1 MQESISMLLM
11 WLIGFGACYF
21 YNKANVDKLHKG
33 IKKRDSW
40 IKMLNNHIAS
50 CDIRSDN
57 LYHEITLYQDY
68 LMDNYNIYVRI
79 DEDGTAHTS
88 VLENEF
94 KSLHPATGV

>member
-40 IKMLNNHIAS
+40 ILMLNNHIAS
-50 CDIRSDN
+50 CDKRSDDF
-57 LYHEITLYQDY
+57 YHEINLYQDY
-68 LMDNYNIYVRI
+68 LMHNYNIYV
-79 DEDGTAHTS
+79 
-88 VLENEF
+88 
-94 KSLHPATGV
+94 